1 MTTIA
6 SVHARQILDS
16 RGNPTV
22 EVEVVT
28 DAGAFGRAAVPS
40 GASTGSHEAVERRD
54 GGSAYGGKAVE
65 GAVASVNDE
74 LGPALLGRDV
84 HDQRGTDRL
93 LCDIDG
99 TPDKGRV
106 GANGV
111 LGVSL
116 AVARASA
123 AALGLPLWRSLGG
136 PAAHV
141 LPVPMMNVI
150 NGGAHADN
158 ALDLQEFMVVPHRAA
173 SFAEAL
179 RIGSEVYHAL
189 KARLHGDGLGTAV
202 GDEGGF
208 APEISS
214 AEAAIELI
222 LAAAGDAGHED
233 AVGIALDPAMTELY
247 RDGAYHVEG
256 RALSSAQLA
265 EWWQSLC
272 ERYPVVS
279 LEDAMAEDDWDGWRL
294 LTERLGEQVQ
304 LVGDDLFVTNP
315 ERLARGI
322 RRRSRERDPREGESD
337 RHAQRGARCDRAGR
351 ALGLPLG
358 DLAPLGRDRGRHDR
372 RHRGGDQCRADQDR
386 CARTLGA
393 CRQVQPAAAHRG
405 ATRGVGGVP
414 RAERVRRAQRMSV
427 APRRTKIVCTM
438 GPATSEEPMIE
449 RLVAAG
455 MDVARVNCSHG
466 DPAELEALVM
476 AVRAVEKRLDRPLAI
491 LADLPGPKLRVARLA
506 EPRRVES
513 GDELVLASTGAAGAE
528 DLELGFEL
536 DFARVVRPGSPVM
549 IDDGRVRLRVI
560 EALGNRV
567 RCRVETGGLIRSQK
581 GVNLPGSYL
590 PIPSITDRDRE
601 MLEYAVR
608 WDVDY
613 VALSFV
619 RRAEDVEDLKR
630 LVHGLGGRQ
639 RVIAKIEKLEAIEQL
654 EAIVAVTDALM
665 VARGDLGVEIGA
677 AEVPMLQKR
686 LIRMGREAGKTVI
699 TATQMLESMIDAPE
713 PTRAEASDVAN
724 AILDG
729 TSAIMLSGE
738 TAVGKY
744 PVEAVDTMVRIAAA
758 VEPEF
763 AYRDTPFEAT
773 RQGPRY
779 ISDVVGHAAC
789 DMAEII
795 EAAAIIVPTVSG
807 ETAREVSRHRPHRPI
822 VACTPSLDVQRQLM
836 LDWAVVPLALD
847 PTKDVETLWL
857 RSIDAVQRAGI
868 AGPGDRVVIT
878 SGTNV
883 NRPGATNT
891 ILVQTL

>member
-1 MTTIA
+1 
-6 SVHARQILDS
+6 
-16 RGNPTV
+16 
-22 EVEVVT
+22 
-28 DAGAFGRAAVPS
+28 
-40 GASTGSHEAVERRD
+40 
-54 GGSAYGGKAVE
+54 
-65 GAVASVNDE
+65 
-74 LGPALLGRDV
+74 
-84 HDQRGTDRL
+84 
-93 LCDIDG
+93 
-99 TPDKGRV
+99 
-106 GANGV
+106 
-111 LGVSL
+111 
-116 AVARASA
+116 
-123 AALGLPLWRSLGG
+123 
-136 PAAHV
+136 
-141 LPVPMMNVI
+141 
-150 NGGAHADN
+150 
-158 ALDLQEFMVVPHRAA
+158 
-173 SFAEAL
+173 
-179 RIGSEVYHAL
+179 
-189 KARLHGDGLGTAV
+189 
-202 GDEGGF
+202 
-208 APEISS
+208 
-214 AEAAIELI
+214 
-222 LAAAGDAGHED
+222 
-233 AVGIALDPAMTELY
+233 
-247 RDGAYHVEG
+247 
-256 RALSSAQLA
+256 
-265 EWWQSLC
+265 
-272 ERYPVVS
+272 
-279 LEDAMAEDDWDGWRL
+279 
-294 LTERLGEQVQ
+294 
-304 LVGDDLFVTNP
+304 
-315 ERLARGI
+315 
-322 RRRSRERDPREGESD
+322 
-337 RHAQRGARCDRAGR
+337 
-351 ALGLPLG
+351 
-358 DLAPLGRDRGRHDR
+358 
-372 RHRGGDQCRADQDR
+372 
-386 CARTLGA
+386 
-393 CRQVQPAAAHRG
+393 
-405 ATRGVGGVP
+405 
-414 RAERVRRAQRMSV
+414 MSI
-427 APRRTKIVCTM
+427 APRRTKIVCTI

-466 DPAELEALVM
+466 DPEELEALVV

-491 LADLPGPKLRVARLA
+491 LADLPGPKLRVARLK

-513 GDELVLASTGAAGAE
+513 GDELVLASAGAAGPE

-549 IDDGRVRLRVI
+549 IDDGRVRLRVV

-567 RCRVETGGLIRSQK
+567 RCRVETGGLIRAQK

-601 MLEYAVR
+601 MLEHAVR

-630 LVHGLGGRQ
+630 LIQGLGGRQ

-686 LIRMGREAGKTVI
+686 LIRLGREAGKTVI
-699 TATQMLESMIDAPE
+699 TATQMLESMIEAPE

>member
-1 MTTIA
+1 
-6 SVHARQILDS
+6 
-16 RGNPTV
+16 
-22 EVEVVT
+22 
-28 DAGAFGRAAVPS
+28 
-40 GASTGSHEAVERRD
+40 
-54 GGSAYGGKAVE
+54 
-65 GAVASVNDE
+65 
-74 LGPALLGRDV
+74 
-84 HDQRGTDRL
+84 
-93 LCDIDG
+93 
-99 TPDKGRV
+99 
-106 GANGV
+106 
-111 LGVSL
+111 
-116 AVARASA
+116 
-123 AALGLPLWRSLGG
+123 
-136 PAAHV
+136 
-141 LPVPMMNVI
+141 
-150 NGGAHADN
+150 
-158 ALDLQEFMVVPHRAA
+158 
-173 SFAEAL
+173 
-179 RIGSEVYHAL
+179 
-189 KARLHGDGLGTAV
+189 
-202 GDEGGF
+202 
-208 APEISS
+208 
-214 AEAAIELI
+214 
-222 LAAAGDAGHED
+222 
-233 AVGIALDPAMTELY
+233 
-247 RDGAYHVEG
+247 
-256 RALSSAQLA
+256 
-265 EWWQSLC
+265 
-272 ERYPVVS
+272 
-279 LEDAMAEDDWDGWRL
+279 
-294 LTERLGEQVQ
+294 
-304 LVGDDLFVTNP
+304 
-315 ERLARGI
+315 
-322 RRRSRERDPREGESD
+322 
-337 RHAQRGARCDRAGR
+337 
-351 ALGLPLG
+351 
-358 DLAPLGRDRGRHDR
+358 
-372 RHRGGDQCRADQDR
+372 
-386 CARTLGA
+386 
-393 CRQVQPAAAHRG
+393 
-405 ATRGVGGVP
+405 
-414 RAERVRRAQRMSV
+414 MSI

-513 GDELVLASTGAAGAE
+513 GDELVLASAGAAGAE

-601 MLEYAVR
+601 MLEYAVG

>member
-1 MTTIA
+1 
-6 SVHARQILDS
+6 
-16 RGNPTV
+16 
-22 EVEVVT
+22 
-28 DAGAFGRAAVPS
+28 
-40 GASTGSHEAVERRD
+40 
-54 GGSAYGGKAVE
+54 
-65 GAVASVNDE
+65 
-74 LGPALLGRDV
+74 
-84 HDQRGTDRL
+84 
-93 LCDIDG
+93 
-99 TPDKGRV
+99 
-106 GANGV
+106 
-111 LGVSL
+111 
-116 AVARASA
+116 
-123 AALGLPLWRSLGG
+123 
-136 PAAHV
+136 
-141 LPVPMMNVI
+141 
-150 NGGAHADN
+150 
-158 ALDLQEFMVVPHRAA
+158 
-173 SFAEAL
+173 
-179 RIGSEVYHAL
+179 
-189 KARLHGDGLGTAV
+189 
-202 GDEGGF
+202 
-208 APEISS
+208 
-214 AEAAIELI
+214 
-222 LAAAGDAGHED
+222 
-233 AVGIALDPAMTELY
+233 
-247 RDGAYHVEG
+247 
-256 RALSSAQLA
+256 
-265 EWWQSLC
+265 
-272 ERYPVVS
+272 
-279 LEDAMAEDDWDGWRL
+279 
-294 LTERLGEQVQ
+294 
-304 LVGDDLFVTNP
+304 
-315 ERLARGI
+315 
-322 RRRSRERDPREGESD
+322 
-337 RHAQRGARCDRAGR
+337 
-351 ALGLPLG
+351 
-358 DLAPLGRDRGRHDR
+358 
-372 RHRGGDQCRADQDR
+372 
-386 CARTLGA
+386 
-393 CRQVQPAAAHRG
+393 
-405 ATRGVGGVP
+405 
-414 RAERVRRAQRMSV
+414 MSV

-466 DPAELEALVM
+466 DPPELEALVM